1 MGNAYKDI
9 PTLEECQ
16 RIKSLNQDLI
26 ALLMKYKGNKT
37 SDGGN
42 HLLDLLDGVQV
53 QAVGIEQRAFD
64 DHRAYEKA
72 KGGKDD

>member
-1 MGNAYKDI
+1 MANAYKDI

-26 ALLMKYKGNKT
+26 ALLMKYKGNMT

-53 QAVGIEQRAFD
+53 REARSAKALQRIPREEQ
-64 DHRAYEKA
+64 
-72 KGGKDD
+72 GGLASRL